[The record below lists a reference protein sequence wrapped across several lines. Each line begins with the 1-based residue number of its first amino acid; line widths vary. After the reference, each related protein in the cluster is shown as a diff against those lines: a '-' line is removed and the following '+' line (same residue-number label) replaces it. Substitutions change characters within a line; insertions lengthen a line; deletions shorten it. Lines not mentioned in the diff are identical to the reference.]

1 MITSRNDIIA
11 RLQKELL
18 PLQGFRPQW
27 QHNKIDIDLGPINL
41 SFPGKIFPLGAVHEF
56 ISSSMQE
63 AASTCGFIAGILS
76 TLMRKNGICLWI
88 SSSRLIFP
96 PALSSFGIDPDK
108 IIFIDLMKEK
118 DVLWTMEEALK
129 CEGLA
134 GVIGEIKDL
143 DFTTSRRL
151 QLAVETSRV
160 TGFVLRK
167 NITSFSTTACVSR
180 WKINSLH
187 SSLPGNMPGV
197 GFPAWNVSLL
207 KIRNGIPGSWQ
218 LEWKAGRFHLIV
230 PEVYHEQVYHKQT
243 G

>member
-1 MITSRNDIIA
+1 MFTSKNDIIA

-18 PLQGFRPQW
+18 PLQGFKPQW
-27 QHNKIDIDLGPINL
+27 QYNSIDVNLGAINQA
-41 SFPGKIFPLGAVHEF
+41 FPGKIFPLGAVHEF
-56 ISSSMQE
+56 VTSGME
-63 AASTCGFIAGILS
+63 DVASTSGFVAGILS
-76 TLMRKNGICLWI
+76 SLMRKQRICLWI

-96 PALSSFGIDPDK
+96 PALRSFGIDPAK
-108 IIFIDLMKEK
+108 IIFIDLLKEK

-134 GVIGEIKDL
+134 AVIGEIKDL

-151 QLAVETSRV
+151 QLAVEASLV

-167 NITSFSTTACVSR
+167 NIKTFSTTACITR
-180 WKINSLH
+180 WKINAL
-187 SSLPGNMPGV
+187 SSKLPGNMPGV

-207 KIRNGIPGSWQ
+207 KIRNGIPGNWQ
-218 LEWKAGRFHLIV
+218 LEWKSGGFSHIV
-230 PEVYHEQVYHKQT
+230 PEVYQEHEYHKQT